1 MSKET
6 LTVVR
11 ETTGGIDY
19 QSCPVSRVACS
30 ARSRSAIALKGGIGD
45 ESTHSVCDCADMY
58 SCSHR
63 YRSTVARAIDVAA
76 PLPGSQYAGADT
88 TTGRSTAA
96 WFDTGADSYSQ

>member
-1 MSKET
+1 
-6 LTVVR
+6 
-11 ETTGGIDY
+11 
-19 QSCPVSRVACS
+19 
-30 ARSRSAIALKGGIGD
+30 
-45 ESTHSVCDCADMY
+45 MY